1 MSKWCVTYNKLPHIL
16 RQPGRK
22 HVKQIV
28 HAQLPKLGEVY
39 QVIALGKEA
48 RRYEPKQAAQE
59 ENRRGFA
66 LARRCSV
73 VVDDFDLGAVVIVF
87 LGFLGFLVER
97 RQRGR
102 RRGRFGGRVGRD
114 SAAECARHLG
124 FKSRCRVVQSFG
136 WRAGGWAVSI
146 PCGSIS
152 RDHSRQLPSC
162 AVGLIY
168 NAL

>member
-73 VVDDFDLGAVVIVF
+73 VVDNLDLGAVVLVFLGF

-97 RQRGR
+97 RRRG
-102 RRGRFGGRVGRD
+102 RGRFGRRVGRD
-114 SAAECARHLG
+114 SAAECARHRG
-124 FKSRCRVVQSFG
+124 FESRCRVV
-136 WRAGGWAVSI
+136 
-146 PCGSIS
+146 
-152 RDHSRQLPSC
+152 
-162 AVGLIY
+162 
-168 NAL
+168 